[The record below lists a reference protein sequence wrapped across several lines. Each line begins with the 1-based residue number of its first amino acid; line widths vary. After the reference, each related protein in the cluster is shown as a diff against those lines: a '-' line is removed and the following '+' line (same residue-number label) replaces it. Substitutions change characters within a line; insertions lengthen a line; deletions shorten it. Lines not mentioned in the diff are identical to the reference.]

1 MSIFKRSVLLSCIIY
16 QHQYLLGDDLEGP
29 DEALVLD
36 ARRHLEGDEGDARDP
51 LDRMP
56 QDLVLVLGQRQLV
69 LQRVHERLAE
79 YLVGLLQLLAAV
91 VVPLPPLL
99 ELVTG
104 VCLDALDS
112 ETTSACEQRA
122 IRE

>member
-1 MSIFKRSVLLSCIIY
+1 MSKGMRMRFLISRTL
-16 QHQYLLGDDLEGP
+16 HYLLGDDLEGP
-29 DEALVLD
+29 DDALVLA

-56 QDLVLVLGQRQLV
+56 QDLGLVLGQRQLV

-79 YLVGLLQLLAAV
+79 DLARLLQLLAAV

-99 ELVTG
+99 ELVAG
-104 VCLDALDS
+104 VCFDALDS
-112 ETTSACEQRA
+112 ETTSA
-122 IRE
+122 